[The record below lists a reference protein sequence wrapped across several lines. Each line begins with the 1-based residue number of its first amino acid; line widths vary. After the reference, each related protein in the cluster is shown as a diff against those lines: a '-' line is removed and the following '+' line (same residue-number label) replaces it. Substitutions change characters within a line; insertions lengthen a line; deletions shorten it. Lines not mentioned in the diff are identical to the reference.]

1 VRNLTKT
8 LAVVSLLAP
17 ASGHPLGIGDIKLHS
32 ALNQNLNAEI
42 SLVLSPGEKVSD
54 IKVNLAPSD
63 KFVEAGVPWA
73 PFLSKIKFDPV
84 TRSNGSVVIRVS
96 SREALK
102 EPVLDLLLEVS
113 WPKGNLYREFTV
125 LVDPPSV
132 YEQPTVPDWD
142 DSHSYASEEDYKSS
156 RQVAETQSE
165 TDQSDIVQP
174 DTAGDIRTTGKN
186 DTLWNIA
193 EQASRGRNVSIEQMM
208 IAIYKQNP
216 RAFYKQN
223 INALLAGKTLK
234 IPERQVIVKLSRK
247 QALAEFNRQ
256 TKDWRNSGVAAP
268 VASTGDNDTVDNQLT
283 LVAPT
288 DASVAQNVVVA
299 PENEQGTA
307 EKKTPDQSTAAS
319 GSVDAGGESAGHEAA
334 TAAPAPVNDEIKNK
348 LAELEKQL
356 AEMKNIIALKDQ
368 QLATLQNQ
376 SPSTPAP
383 QAQTTPPAEIA
394 VTPPGPEPKP
404 ATQEPAVP
412 AQVPPSAV
420 VQPAVPAMPVTQ
432 EPAVAAQ
439 TPPAAVVQP
448 VVPAAPVTQE
458 TTAQKPAAPVI
469 PAQPVIPKKPAVT
482 TVARPTVSPK
492 PEAEKSSSLFY
503 VAVAGVGF
511 AMLTLVGWL
520 WMRKNRQDD
529 FAGGIPA
536 YAGSNRTAGAI
547 GESVGSAES
556 AQDDMSAIDE
566 NFFLS
571 DFSPNDFDIFDIEQG
586 EIDPVSE
593 ADVYLAYGR
602 YQQAEELMRDAIK
615 DQPDRDECK
624 LKLLEIYYSKP
635 DKYAFE
641 TYARELA
648 DAGKMDDSVFWDKV
662 AEMGSGI
669 CPDLPL
675 FSSVKKPEPKNNAA
689 FGVGSVQLAKTN
701 ETEYGAASDEA
712 ANIDDI
718 DLATFDSSFRDLF
731 REESAREASEQT
743 DNLLDF
749 DLSSF
754 DDKSIDNS
762 QNNQSL
768 DFDLSSF
775 EDKSV
780 DDSQNNQS
788 LDFDLGDFATGIETS
803 DEKQAAIDTPQVKG
817 NDAFESFDFDFNFNL
832 LDDAKTKESSEIESA
847 EVSNTDDKD
856 DDDNNLIDFFTDKSD
871 DVKSDLID
879 DLFDK
884 DFDFDFNT
892 PVISQGFGQ
901 KGGSAD
907 LTEMDEMETKLD
919 LAMAYIDMG
928 DTDAA
933 KEIAREVLER
943 GGAEQKMI
951 AQALLDDLG

>member
-1 VRNLTKT
+1 MRNLTKT

-63 KFVEAGVPWA
+63 KFVEAGVPWGS
-73 PFLSKIKFDPV
+73 FLSKIKFEPV

-113 WPKGNLYREFTV
+113 WPKGNLYREFTI

-132 YEQPTVPDWD
+132 YEQPTVPNWD
-142 DSHSYASEEDYKSS
+142 SPKSYVSEEDYKSS
-156 RQVAETQSE
+156 QQAQVADRQVEA
-165 TDQSDIVQP
+165 DQP
-174 DTAGDIRTTGKN
+174 DAASDTQTTGKN
-186 DTLWNIA
+186 DTLWDIA
-193 EQASRGRNVSIEQMM
+193 EKASRGRNVSIEQMM
-208 IAIYKQNP
+208 LAIYKQNP
-216 RAFYKQN
+216 RAFYKDN

-234 IPERQVIVKLSRK
+234 IPDRQVIVKLSRK

-256 TKDWRNSGVAAP
+256 TNDWKNSLAKAPAAP
-268 VASTGDNDTVDNQLT
+268 AGENDNVDNQLT

-288 DASVAQNVVVA
+288 DASVAQNEVVL
-299 PENEQGTA
+299 PENEQGAT
-307 EKKTPDQSTAAS
+307 EKKPADQSSAAS
-319 GSVDAGGESAGHEAA
+319 GSSDASGESAEPEVANK
-334 TAAPAPVNDEIKNK
+334 AAPSNAVPVDNEIKSR

-356 AEMKNIIALKDQ
+356 AEMQKIIALKDQ

-376 SPSTPAP
+376 PASTPAP
-383 QAQTTPPAEIA
+383 QEQTTAPSEAPVTPPAVES
-394 VTPPGPEPKP
+394 KP
-404 ATQEPAVP
+404 ATPEQIPANAIATPQPVVP
-412 AQVPPSAV
+412 AK
-420 VQPAVPAMPVTQ
+420 PVTQ
-432 EPAVAAQ
+432 EPPIQ
-439 TPPAAVVQP
+439 TQTQP
-448 VVPAAPVTQE
+448 TQ
-458 TTAQKPAAPVI
+458 VI
-469 PAQPVIPKKPAVT
+469 TPAQPVIPAKPLIT
-482 TVARPTVSPK
+482 PITRPTATPK
-492 PEAEKSSSLFY
+492 PDVEKPSSLY
-503 VAVAGVGF
+503 YIGVAGVGF
-511 AMLTLVGWL
+511 AMLTLLGWL
-520 WMRKNRQDD
+520 WLRKNRPDD
-529 FAGGIPA
+529 ASGGVSA
-536 YAGSNRTAGAI
+536 FSGMNRATGA
-547 GESVGSAES
+547 SAES
-556 AQDDMSAIDE
+556 AVGAGATQEDISAIDE
-566 NFFLS
+566 SFFLS

-624 LKLLEIYYSKP
+624 LKLLEIYYSKS

-669 CPDLPL
+669 CPDSTL
-675 FSSVKKPEPKNNAA
+675 FSSVKKPDSKNNVA
-689 FGVGSVQLAKTN
+689 FGVGSVQLAKTT
-701 ETEYGAASDEA
+701 EIESTEIEYGGGNLNQAKD
-712 ANIDDI
+712 IDDV

-731 REESAREASEQT
+731 REESTRETSEQS
-743 DNLLDF
+743 DNL
-749 DLSSF
+749 
-754 DDKSIDNS
+754 
-762 QNNQSL
+762 L

-788 LDFDLGDFATGIETS
+788 LDFDLGDFATDIESS
-803 DEKQAAIDTPQVKG
+803 DEKLEAVNTQKVKS
-817 NDAFESFDFDFNFNL
+817 NDEFESFDFDFSL
-832 LDDAKTKESSEIESA
+832 LDDVKTKESSEIES
-847 EVSNTDDKD
+847 SLKDDSDKD
-856 DDDNNLIDFFTDKSD
+856 DNLIDFFTDKSD
-871 DVKSDLID
+871 DEKSDLTD

-884 DFDFDFNT
+884 DFEFDFNT
-892 PVISQGFGQ
+892 PVTGSGFGQ
-901 KGGSAD
+901 KGAGTD

-919 LAMAYIDMG
+919 LAMAYVDMG